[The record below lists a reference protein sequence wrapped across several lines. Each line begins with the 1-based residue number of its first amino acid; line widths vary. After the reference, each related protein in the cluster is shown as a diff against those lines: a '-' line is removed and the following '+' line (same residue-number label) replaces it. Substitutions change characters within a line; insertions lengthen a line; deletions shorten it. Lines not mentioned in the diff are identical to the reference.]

1 MNLFQQLPDLD
12 EKQVR
17 ERLAL
22 SKGKPDVV
30 DQLYDFGDML
40 LRDAV
45 ARIAAIDSKAT
56 SIAGYAGGLVTLLI
70 ATSGIWASQ
79 TDWLLTSLTV
89 LAGVVAA
96 IAGACAMHSMAL
108 QQTQWFKFSGWLQ
121 RDCLQDRD
129 RLRRYHILTM
139 WQVIKS
145 HYECYVTKVGR
156 VRRAQKFLVIA
167 GALLATS
174 FFQVAYAR
182 TPLKHLS
189 LDWWQVVG
197 GWLHRLLS

>member
-1 MNLFQQLPDLD
+1 MNVFRQLPDLD

-30 DQLYDFGDML
+30 DELYDFGDML

-79 TDWLLTSLTV
+79 SDWLLTSLTV
-89 LAGVVAA
+89 VAGVAA
-96 IAGACAMHSMAL
+96 AVAGACAMQGIAL

-121 RDCLQDRD
+121 QDCLQDRD

-145 HYECYVTKVGR
+145 HYECYVTKIDR
-156 VRRAQKFLVIA
+156 VRRAQKFLVVA
-167 GALLATS
+167 GALLAIS
-174 FFQVAYAR
+174 FLQVAYTR
-182 TPLKHLS
+182 TPLKHLG
-189 LDWWQVVG
+189 LDGWQIVS
-197 GWLHRLLS
+197 GWLHRLLY

>member
-1 MNLFQQLPDLD
+1 MDVFRQSRDLD
-12 EKQVR
+12 EREVR

-22 SKGKPDVV
+22 AKGKPEVV

-45 ARIAAIDSKAT
+45 ARVAAIDSKAT

-79 TDWLLTSLTV
+79 SDWLLTSLTV
-89 LAGVVAA
+89 AAGVVAA
-96 IAGACAMHSMAL
+96 VAGACAIHSMAL

-121 RDCLQDRD
+121 KDCLQDRD
-129 RLRRYHILTM
+129 QLRRYHILTM
-139 WQVIKS
+139 WEVIKS
-145 HYECYVTKVGR
+145 HYECYVTKIDR
-156 VRRAQKFLVIA
+156 VRLAQKFLVVA
-167 GALLATS
+167 GALLASS
-174 FFQVAYAR
+174 FLQVAYTR

-189 LDWWQVVG
+189 LDWWQIVS
-197 GWLHRLLS
+197 GWLHRHLS